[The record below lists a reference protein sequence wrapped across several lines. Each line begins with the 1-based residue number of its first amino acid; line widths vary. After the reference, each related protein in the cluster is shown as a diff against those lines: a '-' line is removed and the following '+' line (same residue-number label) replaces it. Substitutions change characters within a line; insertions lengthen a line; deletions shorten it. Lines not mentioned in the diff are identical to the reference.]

1 MSLQIEAQI
10 TDLSNKIVELLEK
23 NGKLMHNAYY
33 YANNRILSEYQIYI
47 TIDPSIED
55 LISIEEDLITLE
67 SEIGEE
73 Y

>member
-1 MSLQIEAQI
+1 MSLQILNQI
-10 TDLSNKIVELLEK
+10 TTIADKINQLLEK